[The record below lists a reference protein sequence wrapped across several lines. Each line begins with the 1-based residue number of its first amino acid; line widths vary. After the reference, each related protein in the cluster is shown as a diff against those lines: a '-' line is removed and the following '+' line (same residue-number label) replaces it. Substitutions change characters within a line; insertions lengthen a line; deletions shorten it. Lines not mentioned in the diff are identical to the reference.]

1 MNKNVIFAL
10 ICIVIIISSVSY
22 IGCSVSKKKQQ
33 AKQQSQAEFEQDVR
47 NSLSA
52 YRDID
57 HIVVDDKYVGVYVNK
72 DTWNNS
78 SKDIQ
83 DQFVKEI
90 YALVRIEAL
99 QNNLLEDGIT
109 LSFYTSDRE
118 DIGLYLI
125 KEEKI

>member
-57 HIVVDDKYVGVYVNK
+57 HIVVDDKYVGVYVDK
-72 DTWNNS
+72 DSWNNS

-125 KEEKI
+125 KE

>member
-57 HIVVDDKYVGVYVNK
+57 HIVVDDKYVGVYVDK

-125 KEEKI
+125 KE